1 MSLDPQIVA
10 VLEKMKAAGLP
21 DYSELS
27 APEARALYIKGAKAV
42 ESPPEPV
49 ARVANRTI
57 PGPGG
62 EIPVRLYTP
71 LEQRALPLLVF
82 YHGGGWTIG
91 NLDTHD
97 NACRQLANRARC
109 AVMSVDYRLAPEHK
123 FPAAVEDAFAAL
135 CWAADHAAAH
145 GWDATRIAVGGDS
158 AGGNLAAVCALLAR
172 DAGGPA
178 LAFQLLIYPAT
189 AKRPESRSHHAFAAG
204 HLLTRRAI
212 RWFMGNY
219 LRDETD
225 CEDWRWAPLA
235 APDLSRLPPSL
246 VIVAGHD
253 PLLDEGIAYA
263 ERLREAGNAVKLS
276 NYQGMIH
283 AFFRMTGVVDEARR
297 AVDEAGAALAAAFAA
312 RR

>member
-1 MSLDPQIVA
+1 MPLDPQVVA

-42 ESPPEPV
+42 ESPLEPV
-49 ARVANRTI
+49 ARVANRSI
-57 PGPGG
+57 PGPAG
-62 EIPVRLYTP
+62 EIAVRLYSP
-71 LEQRALPLLVF
+71 SEKRPLPLLVF

-97 NACRQLANRARC
+97 NVCRQLANRARC

-123 FPAAVEDAFAAL
+123 FPAAVDDAFAAL
-135 CWAADHAAAH
+135 RWAADNAAAQ
-145 GWDATRIAVGGDS
+145 GWDASRVAVGGDS

-178 LAFQLLIYPAT
+178 LAFQLLVYPAT
-189 AKRPESRSHHAFAAG
+189 AKRPESRSHHAFAEG

-212 RWFMGNY
+212 RWFMWNY
-219 LRDETD
+219 LRDEAD

-235 APDLSRLPPSL
+235 ATDLTRLPPAL

-263 ERLREAGNAVKLS
+263 EQLRRAGNSVKLS

>member
-1 MSLDPQIVA
+1 MPLDPQVVT

-27 APEARALYIKGAKAV
+27 APQARALYIKGAKAL
-42 ESPPEPV
+42 ESPPEAV
-49 ARVANRTI
+49 ARVANRAL
-57 PGPGG
+57 PGPRG

-71 LEQRALPLLVF
+71 LEERPLPLLVY

-123 FPAAVEDAFAAL
+123 FPAAVDDAFAAL
-135 CWAADHAAAH
+135 RWAAANANEQ
-145 GWDATRIAVGGDS
+145 GWDAARIAVGGDS

-178 LAFQLLIYPAT
+178 LAFQLLVYPAT
-189 AKRPESRSHHAFAAG
+189 AKRPQSRSHHAFGEG
-204 HLLTRRAI
+204 HLLTGRAI
-212 RWFMGNY
+212 RWFMWNY
-219 LRDETD
+219 LRDEAD

-235 APDLSRLPPSL
+235 APDLARLPPAL

-263 ERLREAGNAVKLS
+263 ERLREAGNRVTLS
-276 NYQGMIH
+276 NYGGMIH
-283 AFFRMTGVVDEARR
+283 AFFRMTGVLDEARR
-297 AVDEAGAALAAAFAA
+297 AVDEAGAALADAFAA